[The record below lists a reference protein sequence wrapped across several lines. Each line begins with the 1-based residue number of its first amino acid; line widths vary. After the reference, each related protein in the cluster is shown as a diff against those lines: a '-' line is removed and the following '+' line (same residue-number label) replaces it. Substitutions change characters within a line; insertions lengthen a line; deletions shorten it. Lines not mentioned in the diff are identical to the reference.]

1 MVKANKASNIAPYIP
16 TPESIQ
22 MRKEIEEIYAGI
34 IPAMRRAFAHY
45 VYKQGQGA
53 THVGAGGKRESWQAI
68 GRRLYGPKFMED
80 MKAVIEEN
88 RVVATQ

>member
-1 MVKANKASNIAPYIP
+1 MKKPRGEIQPYVP
-16 TPESIQ
+16 APESLK
-22 MRKEIEEIYAGI
+22 MRAEIEAIYDGVV
-34 IPAMRRAFAHY
+34 PAMRRAFAEH

-53 THVGAGGKRESWQAI
+53 KAPSRDREGRTETWQAV

-80 MKAVIEEN
+80 MKAVIEEK